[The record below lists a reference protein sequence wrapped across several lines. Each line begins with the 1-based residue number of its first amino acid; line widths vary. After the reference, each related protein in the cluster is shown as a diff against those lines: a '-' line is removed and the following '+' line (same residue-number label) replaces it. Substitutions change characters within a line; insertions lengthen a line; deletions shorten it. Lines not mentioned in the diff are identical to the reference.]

1 MSYSGLWEAAV
12 LHAAPGPD
20 DTEVAAVLCSLAQ
33 PGIQGAVAG
42 LPGFSLGAV

>member
-1 MSYSGLWEAAV
+1 MSHSGLWDAAV

-20 DTEVAAVLCSLAQ
+20 DTEVAAVLCS
-33 PGIQGAVAG
+33 QGAVAG